1 MVVPWVA
8 IWEHHNLAYFLCTVV
23 VVDVLGSAVAEIPRG
38 FVISLSFCFCCCDE
52 RESFEL
58 NLCQIGIEKQSRCF
72 E

>member
-1 MVVPWVA
+1 MGS
-8 IWEHHNLAYFLCTVV
+8 NLGTPQFSLLFAVV

-38 FVISLSFCFCCCDE
+38 FVISLSFCFSCCDE

>member
-1 MVVPWVA
+1 MGS
-8 IWEHHNLAYFLCTVV
+8 NLGTPQFSLLFA
-23 VVDVLGSAVAEIPRG
+23 VVDFLGSAVAEIPRG

-58 NLCQIGIEKQSRCF
+58 NLCQIGIEEQSRCF

>member
-1 MVVPWVA
+1 MMLFLSHCLLFVVGLLFA
-8 IWEHHNLAYFLCTVV
+8 

>member
-8 IWEHHNLAYFLCTVV
+8 IWEHHNLAYFFAVV
-23 VVDVLGSAVAEIPRG
+23 VVDGLGSAVAEIPRG
-38 FVISLSFCFCCCDE
+38 FVISLSFCFSCCDE